1 MLFLPTCR
9 KLALHK
15 PTPSEGL
22 EEQEY
27 HEFLGGGQGT
37 VPIINK
43 WAPQFPALAH
53 KVVLPPETR
62 KKTQLV
68 VQWFMLCLVAPGV
81 KHRQKNATPRDTL
94 CGVFFHQENQP
105 E

>member
-1 MLFLPTCR
+1 MWPVAQHSTHGCKSLPDTCYPALCLPTCR

-15 PTPSEGL
+15 PTPSAGL

-43 WAPQFPALAH
+43 SETQFPALAQR
-53 KVVLPPETR
+53 VIILPP
-62 KKTQLV
+62 
-68 VQWFMLCLVAPGV
+68 
-81 KHRQKNATPRDTL
+81 
-94 CGVFFHQENQP
+94 
-105 E
+105 